1 MMRTCARLDNAQPP
15 ALGPAFVAHRPRAC
29 RMQSGLVTA
38 ALAYV
43 LWGIFPL
50 YIKQVAHVPALQVVA
65 HRSWWSFVFVFALLL
80 ALRRTAWLRAALKDG
95 HTLRVF
101 AASAALLSAN
111 WMVYVWAVSAGRIID
126 ASLGYFINPLVN
138 VLLGV
143 WFLKERPRPLQWL
156 AVGIAAAGVLWLVVG
171 AGEWPWIALVLAC
184 SFGLYGLLRKTAPL
198 GASEGLALETL
209 MQAPVA
215 LALIG
220 WWAWAGTGVM
230 QASDPTTSLWL
241 LLAGPFTAV
250 PLLLFAAGARRIPL
264 ATLGLLQYLGPTLQF
279 LLGVF
284 LYGEPF
290 SAGRAVGFVLIWSAL
305 AIYTAESV
313 WRWRRTLAAGAARPS
328 R

>member
-1 MMRTCARLDNAQPP
+1 
-15 ALGPAFVAHRPRAC
+15 
-29 RMQSGLVTA
+29 MQSGLLPA

-65 HRSWWSFVFVFALLL
+65 HRSWWSFVFVFGLLIV
-80 ALRRTAWLRAALKDG
+80 LRRTAWLKAALADG

-111 WMVYVWAVSAGRIID
+111 WLVYVWAVSHGRIVD

-143 WFLKERPRPLQWL
+143 WVLKERPRRLQWL
-156 AVGIAAAGVLWLVVG
+156 AVAIAGAGVLWLVAG

-198 GASEGLALETL
+198 GASQGLALETL

-220 WWAWAGTGVM
+220 FWAWAGTGAM
-230 QASDPTTSLWL
+230 RADDPVTSWWL
-241 LLAGPFTAV
+241 LAAGPFTAI
-250 PLLLFAAGARRIPL
+250 PLLLFAAGARRITL

-284 LYGEPF
+284 LYCEPF
-290 SAGRAVGFVLIWSAL
+290 SAERAIGFVLIWSAL
-305 AIYTAESV
+305 ALYSAESI
-313 WRWRRTLAAGAARPS
+313 WHWRRSAAARKRPAAAA
-328 R
+328 